1 LKASAGAT
9 RAKVV
14 PAELLDQLLI
24 AVHDP
29 QALADLRLRGVS
41 PSSAYCW
48 FRKQGRLSKS
58 SLRMVHLRGFRRS
71 RRQEGEDCLTD
82 CDDERTLVDFSG

>member
-1 LKASAGAT
+1 LKAPPGAT

-14 PAELLDQLLI
+14 PAELLDEFLI

-29 QALADLRLRGVS
+29 QALPDLGLRGIS

-58 SLRMVHLRGFRRS
+58 SLRMVHLRESRRS
-71 RRQEGEDCLTD
+71 
-82 CDDERTLVDFSG
+82 